1 VVNPVGTWAA
11 SGWGEG
17 VSWDDALEQAFARLY
32 ETGGLPSTGARVT
45 GETASGSLLVSPPP
59 VTGRVADETPP
70 HASVFGSISS
80 PDRAPSG
87 PGLVIVFA
95 SSKFR
100 NDFPRIVQRIRLEM
114 PGRHVIGSSAWSVIS
129 GGRELEER
137 DAIALMAVTL
147 PGANL
152 HAIAVSP
159 EVVERTTHL
168 PLADDERAARWH
180 RALGVLPD
188 TVNAWILFTDP
199 FTVDANVLVDQWNSA
214 YPGVPVIGGVASTAP
229 DLRATELFL
238 DGQVLRDGAVAI
250 AIGGA
255 WTLDTVVSQGCE
267 PIGRPWTITGVEG
280 DHMIRTIGR
289 RPAIEVLAE
298 TVRALPADQMGRAR
312 GNLFAGIAVDER
324 RSNLGRGDYLVRN
337 LVGAEEGSGAILISG
352 TPVIGQTIQF
362 QVRDS
367 GAAVEDLRTLLHDA
381 VRRWGKSIPAAAL
394 VCSCNGRGIGLFGK
408 DDPDHDAVAVQN
420 VAPGMP
426 VAGFAC
432 FGEIGPVGGRT
443 FVHSHTASIGFFMP
457 VSSEPVPGI

>member
-1 VVNPVGTWAA
+1 MNPPGTWA
-11 SGWGEG
+11 SCGWGEG

-32 ETGGLPSTGARVT
+32 ETGGLPSTSARVT
-45 GETASGSLLVSPPP
+45 GETASGSLMVTQPPP
-59 VTGRVADETPP
+59 SGRVADETPP

-80 PDRAPSG
+80 PDREPSV

-95 SSKFR
+95 SARFR
-100 NDFPRIVQRIRLEM
+100 NDYPRIIQRVGEEM
-114 PGRHVIGSSAWSVIS
+114 PGRQVIGSSAWSVIS
-129 GGRELEER
+129 GGRELEDR

-147 PGANL
+147 PGAKLN
-152 HAIAVSP
+152 AVAVSP
-159 EVVERTTHL
+159 EMVERSTHL
-168 PLADDERAARWH
+168 ALTDDERAARWH

-188 TVNAWILFTDP
+188 TVNAWILLTDP
-199 FTVDANVLVDQWNSA
+199 FTVDANVLVDQWNTA
-214 YPGVPVIGGVASTAP
+214 YPGVPVIGGVASTTP
-229 DLRATELFL
+229 NLRATELFL
-238 DGQVLRDGAVAI
+238 NGQVLHDGAVAI

-280 DHMIRTIGR
+280 DHLVTTIGR
-289 RPAIEVLAE
+289 RSAIDILAE
-298 TVRALPADQMGRAR
+298 TVRALPSGLMGRVR

-324 RSNLGRGDYLVRN
+324 RSNLGRGDYLVRS
-337 LVGAEEGSGAILISG
+337 LVGADEGTGALLIGG
-352 TPVIGQTIQF
+352 TPVLGQTIQF
-362 QVRDS
+362 QVRDA

-381 VRRWGKSIPAAAL
+381 VRRWGKAVPVAAL
-394 VCSCNGRGIGLFGK
+394 VCSCNGRGVGLFGK
-408 DDPDHDAVAVQN
+408 SDPDHDARAVQN

-432 FGEIGPVGGRT
+432 NGEIGPVGGRT